1 MIDLRSRQQAII
13 DAADDPG
20 RWWCEPEA
28 RRQMDALW
36 GCVPGQHTN
45 DHNVFIDVK
54 DAFRVTVPSGKAHAA
69 VGYAISPHGWYATGC
84 DVHLAAAGH
93 VEPVSTKQAFAYE
106 SLAEAIEETWF
117 YNLRVW
123 LSERMGE
130 VEHKTRCDQAQ
141 RLFSLSRDAV
151 ERLCHGPDQPGL
163 FEPPDNK
170 ARLVRNHW
178 NPEVVHLSKPDGRPV
193 PGGASF
199 YHDWGAA
206 IADAR
211 KLGWDVESEAPA

>member
-1 MIDLRSRQQAII
+1 MIPFNDILDAVAFECDCQVRDLVSR
-13 DAADDPG
+13 G
-20 RWWCEPEA
+20 RHRRLVLGRELVVELA
-28 RRQMDALW
+28 RR
-36 GCVPGQHTN
+36 HTVMSYPEIA
-45 DHNVFIDVK
+45 DGLGRKSHSV
-54 DAFRVTVPSGKAHAA
+54 A

-163 FEPPDNK
+163 FETADNK

-199 YHDWGAA
+199 YHDWDAA